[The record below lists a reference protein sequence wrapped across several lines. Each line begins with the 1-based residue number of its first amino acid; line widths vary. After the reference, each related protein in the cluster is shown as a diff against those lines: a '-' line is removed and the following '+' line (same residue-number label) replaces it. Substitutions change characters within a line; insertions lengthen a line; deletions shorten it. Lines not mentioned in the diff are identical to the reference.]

1 MNKYD
6 LPLKIVHGFDYPDDA
21 DMADVKSD
29 IERKLVSLQKKGF
42 GGIVT
47 NVAFRDYMQSERL
60 FDILTCVLQTAKRL
74 GLRVWLY
81 DEKGYPSGAAGGLTL
96 EADPDYEC
104 RGVIMIHKFV
114 KAGERFSFEFPRG
127 HEYALSAFTYK
138 VKDEDITELD
148 ADMYYKKY
156 DVYGK
161 QEGFSGVNDTDGLL
175 FAAYFVKK
183 RVYEGTHAEHNVF
196 CSRRYVD
203 ITNPAAIAEFL
214 HNTYGEYTKRYKDCF
229 AGMDRENGLIEAMFT
244 DEPSLMGI
252 YINAGLFPPSVQD
265 EFDDTLPLYPVISWG
280 KNIENRMKTMYGY
293 DVFKYLIYLF
303 GADTAK
309 ARDFRR
315 RWYREMSYLIE
326 KAFFEQ
332 ISDYCAS
339 VGLPFSGHILLE
351 DDIRFH
357 PCFEGNFFSLLRHMH
372 YPGIDMLH
380 SVPEIVYDNGFT
392 PKLVSSVAHAYGREH
407 VMSEVSA
414 HAQGGK
420 VTDMQM
426 LTSQLLQFAFGVD
439 VFTSYYSENMMEEEK
454 YKKYNETIGRTVS
467 EMKGEPVIN
476 TALYY
481 PIDTV
486 SENTLIGIDGLRKN
500 GLSDARKN
508 ACADALNGAVKDLFD
523 SQTGFDFID
532 LELLQKSSAKDGA
545 LILPSG
551 VRYSSVIF
559 PPCDKRE
566 EEREVIRKLTGNGV
580 KVFII
585 KDETFADTVIPGV
598 TLCSGISGIA
608 DRIRESVFK
617 ISEGGEGVAAL
628 EVKNGDLVS
637 ILLVNSRNEKKDL
650 ALNIPQG
657 VIAFDPLY
665 ETEKPLDAD
674 NGTVKISLPEYGFII
689 LKIKN
694 RKE

>member
-1 MNKYD
+1 MTKYD

-21 DMADVKSD
+21 DMSD
-29 IERKLVSLQKKGF
+29 IGKDIEKRLIALKNKGF

-47 NVAFRDYMQSERL
+47 NVAFRDYMKNERL
-60 FDILTCVLQTAKRL
+60 FKILGIALDTAKRL

-96 EADPDYEC
+96 QADPDFEC
-104 RGVIMIHKFV
+104 RGAVMIHKFV
-114 KAGERFSFEFPRG
+114 KPGERFCFEFPRG
-127 HEYALSAFTYK
+127 HEFALSAYTYK
-138 VKDEDITELD
+138 VDCEDITGLD
-148 ADMYYKKY
+148 ADRYYKKY

-161 QEGFSGVNDTDGLL
+161 KAGFEDVNDTDGLL

-203 ITNPAAIAEFL
+203 ITNPAAIAEFIK
-214 HNTYGEYTKRYKDCF
+214 NTYAEYAGRYKDDF
-229 AGMDRENGLIEAMFT
+229 AGENRGNGLIEAIFT

-252 YINAGLFPPSVQD
+252 YINAGLYPPAVQD
-265 EFDDTLPLYPVISWG
+265 EYDDTLPLYPVISWG
-280 KNIENRMKTMYGY
+280 KNIENRMKTMYGC
-293 DVFKYLIYLF
+293 DVCKYLIYLF
-303 GADTAK
+303 AADTGK
-309 ARDFRR
+309 ARLFRR

-380 SVPEIVYDNGFT
+380 SVPETVYGNGFT
-392 PKLVSSVAHAYGREH
+392 PKLVSSVAHAYGRAH

-454 YKKYNETIGRTVS
+454 YKKYNEAIGKTVS
-467 EMKGEPVIN
+467 AMKGEPVIN
-476 TALYY
+476 AALYY

-486 SENTLIGIDGLRKN
+486 SENTLINVEGLCKN
-500 GLSDARKN
+500 GFSDARKN
-508 ACADALNGAVKDLFD
+508 DCADRLNKTVKDLFD
-523 SQTGFDFID
+523 TQTGFDLID
-532 LELLQKSSAKDGA
+532 LELLQKAEIKNSR
-545 LILPSG
+545 LVLPSG
-551 VRYSSVIF
+551 VSYSSLIF
-559 PPCDKRE
+559 PPCRLCE
-566 EEREVIRKLTGNGV
+566 EEKEAIRAMTENGV
-580 KVFII
+580 KVFCAE
-585 KDETFADTVIPGV
+585 DEVFGSPGLPGV
-598 TLCSGISGIA
+598 TVFSKIPEIA
-608 DRIRESVFK
+608 DKIRESSYE
-617 ISEGGEGVAAL
+617 IINGGEGVAAL
-628 EVKNGDLVS
+628 EVKTGEDIRV
-637 ILLVNSRNEKKDL
+637 LLVNSKNEKRDIR
-650 ALNIPQG
+650 LNIPQN
-657 VIAFDPLY
+657 AKAYDPLN
-665 ETEKPLDAD
+665 ETEKTLNSD
-674 NGTVKISLPEYGFII
+674 NGVTEISLPEYGFII
-689 LKIKN
+689 LKY
-694 RKE
+694 

>member
-21 DMADVKSD
+21 DMADIRAD
-29 IERKLVSLQKKGF
+29 IERRLTSLQKKGF

-47 NVAFRDYMQSERL
+47 NVAFRDYMKSERL
-60 FDILTCVLQTAKRL
+60 FDILGAALETAKKL

-96 EADPDYEC
+96 QADPDYEC
-104 RGVIMIHKFV
+104 RGAVMLYKFV
-114 KAGERFSFEFPRG
+114 KPGQSFSFEFPRG
-127 HEYALSAFTYK
+127 HEFALSAYTYK
-138 VKDEDITELD
+138 VKDEDVTDLD
-148 ADMYYKKY
+148 ADLYYKKY

-161 QEGFSGVNDTDGLL
+161 KEGFSDINDTNGLL

-196 CSRRYVD
+196 ASRRYVD
-203 ITNPAAIAEFL
+203 ITNPAAISEFL
-214 HNTYGEYTKRYKDCF
+214 KNTYAVYTNRYKDDY
-229 AGMDRENGLIEAMFT
+229 AGTDRENGLIEAMFT

-252 YINAGLFPPSVQD
+252 YINAGLYPPTVQD

-293 DVFKYLIYLF
+293 DVFRYLIYLF
-303 GADTAK
+303 AVDTGK
-309 ARDFRR
+309 ARTFRR

-357 PCFEGNFFSLLRHMH
+357 PCFEGNFFRLLRHMH

-380 SVPEIVYDNGFT
+380 SLPEVVYDNGFT
-392 PKLVSSVAHAYGREH
+392 PKLVSSVAHAYGRKH

-420 VTDMQM
+420 VSDMQM

-467 EMKGEPVIN
+467 EMKGGPVVN

-486 SENTLIGIDGLRKN
+486 SENTLIGVEGLQKN
-500 GLSDARKN
+500 GLSDTRKN
-508 ACADALNGAVKDLFD
+508 TCADRLNKTVKDLFD
-523 SQTGFDFID
+523 TQTGFDFID
-532 LELLQKSSAKDGA
+532 SELLREAEIIGGR
-545 LILPSG
+545 LVLPSG
-551 VRYSSVIF
+551 ASYSSVVF
-559 PPCDKRE
+559 SPCELHEDEKAAIKR
-566 EEREVIRKLTGNGV
+566 LTDNGV
-580 KVFII
+580 KVFVA
-585 KDETFADTVIPGV
+585 KDELFKTDLPGV
-598 TLCSGISGIA
+598 TLYGGIKEIA
-608 DRIRESVFK
+608 DAVRESSCSIIK
-617 ISEGGEGVAAL
+617 GGEGVAAL
-628 EVKNGDLVS
+628 EVRKEDGICV
-637 ILLVNSRNEKKDL
+637 LLVNSRNEKKDICI
-650 ALNIPQG
+650 NIPDDAT
-657 VIAFDPLY
+657 AFDPLN
-665 ETEKPLDAD
+665 ETAKRLISD
-674 NGTVKISLPEYGFII
+674 NGMTKISLPEYGFII
-689 LKIKN
+689 LKYKN
-694 RKE
+694 I